1 MNDIFT
7 EARVAYLAY
16 LNEGGVEPLVDMG
29 SFRPQAES
37 YLPRSSQLGLCPLA
51 YANEKH
57 GVEPAH
63 PELLTKNQPNLLHL
77 FRSGNQCARE
87 WTQTMVWYAQ
97 YNPSW
102 KIQIEVP
109 CDDYLTTGTIDM
121 LLTIGDTKLVIDW
134 KRTDQTA
141 ITERATGRVHGYQN
155 FLQVADY
162 CRKMKNLYPHYDI
175 VGVVLRDYRS
185 FWRPFWMIPQ
195 QTKDMELY
203 RISRWSI
210 MANDKEIDIVD
221 ITELLLVID
230 QAHMHLKYPNNVPD
244 YSHPLEHWQ
253 CAQKVKGTVYK
264 ARCPYWGN
272 CWKLPQEVDFAN
284 GVYNNEGEFYGLE
297 TPTA

>member
-51 YANEKH
+51 YANEKR

-63 PELLTKNQPNLLHL
+63 PELLAKNQPNLLHL

-87 WTQTMVWYAQ
+87 WTQTMVWYAK

-109 CDDYLTTGTIDM
+109 CDDKWTTGTIDM
-121 LLTIGDTKLVIDW
+121 VLTTSNTKYVIDW

-141 ITERATGRVHGYQN
+141 ITERSTGHVHGYQN

-162 CRKMKNLYPHYDI
+162 CRKITNLHTSYNI

-185 FWRPFWMIPQ
+185 FWRPFWMMPRA
-195 QTKDMELY
+195 DH
-203 RISRWSI
+203 WSI
-210 MANDKEIDIVD
+210 VVNDKEVDIVRTD
-221 ITELLLVID
+221 ELYDTRGEAQVYILDALLN
-230 QAHMHLKYPNNVPD
+230 HPPYK
-244 YSHPLEHWQ
+244 HPLEWWQ

-284 GVYNNEGEFYGLE
+284 GVYNEEGEFYGLE

>member
-16 LNEGGVEPLVDMG
+16 LNSGGIEPIVDMG

-57 GVEPAH
+57 KVEPAH

-141 ITERATGRVHGYQN
+141 IKEKATGSLHGYQN

-162 CRKMKNLYPHYDI
+162 CRKMENLYPNTNI
-175 VGVVLRDYRS
+175 TGVVLRDYRS
-185 FWRPFWMIPQ
+185 FWRSFWMIPKGNKLSGWWNILVAD
-195 QTKDMELY
+195 TIVDA
-203 RISRWSI
+203 ISREKLNLEK
-210 MANDKEIDIVD
+210 ATARAYLDNRLP
-221 ITELLLVID
+221 TP
-230 QAHMHLKYPNNVPD
+230 YN
-244 YSHPLEHWQ
+244 HPLDHWQ
-253 CAQKVKGTVYK
+253 CAQKAKGTNYK

-272 CWKLPQEVDFAN
+272 CWKLPQEVDFVN
-284 GVYNNEGEFYGLE
+284 GVYNEEGVFYGLE